1 MCILDHQ
8 GALSDTEKNLLQ
20 AYITPPIENYR
31 GFVAG
36 EIRPGQPAGAGG
48 RRT

>member
-8 GALSDTEKNLLQ
+8 GTLSDTEGNLLQ
-20 AYITPPIENYR
+20 AHITPQIENSI

-36 EIRPGQPAGAGG
+36 EILPDQPAEGEGKI
-48 RRT
+48 T